1 MEIKSTSRNISDF
14 TQFFDGDFFKITFL
28 RYKLTSA
35 FLIDSYSILD
45 GTTVFIWKFAIL
57 AAVGIITSVIGT
69 YIFKKKDLP
78 L

>member
-1 MEIKSTSRNISDF
+1 MRMEALNVFNYFSLIS
-14 TQFFDGDFFKITFL
+14 
-28 RYKLTSA
+28 
-35 FLIDSYSILD
+35 LIDSYSILD